1 MNLEC
6 CCKQFQENIFHSTNN
21 VVRTAGYSNKK
32 KEREGA
38 GGDKAIEL
46 RNKIVWEARVR
57 DATQTTVGVRD
68 ARPQQDRT
76 QTNSSAKRPPI

>member
-1 MNLEC
+1 MNFEC

-38 GGDKAIEL
+38 GGDKAIKL
-46 RNKIVWEARVR
+46 RNKSRLGSQSQRR
-57 DATQTTVGVRD
+57 DTNNSRSQRRAAPT
-68 ARPQQDRT
+68 RPHSD
-76 QTNSSAKRPPI
+76 